1 MNIELIISII
11 SAFILI
17 SIFAFK
23 ISKRNYFTYFIV
35 SFVIFSISVDSLN
48 FHCYLNSR
56 NNLLYLNIYDY
67 ISILLE
73 LLFLI
78 TVTNFKK
85 IYWFVTA
92 IVLLTFWLMHAVFNW
107 QNGFEVYSTTLSFIM
122 SMIVCVYSIM
132 ATLNILRLES
142 VYFNRFKYRLIAVL
156 GFFVFETSC
165 LIPIST
171 INLELTSEEK
181 SYLAEFYSLVIVIG
195 SIIRNIL
202 FSLYFLLDKRIHKNE
217 RVSKSLVI

>member
-1 MNIELIISII
+1 MSIEFLISLISGIIS
-11 SAFILI
+11 I

-35 SFVIFSISVDSLN
+35 AFVIVSFSVDSLN
-48 FHCYLNSR
+48 FYCYLNKR

-73 LLFLI
+73 LFFLI

-85 IYWFVTA
+85 FYKLVTA
-92 IVLLTFWLMHAVFNW
+92 IVLFTFWLIHAVFNW
-107 QNGFEVYSTTLSFIM
+107 QNGFEVYSTTLSFVM
-122 SMIVCVYSIM
+122 SMIVCVYSII
-132 ATLNILRLES
+132 ATLNILWLES
-142 VYFNRFKYRLIAVL
+142 EYFNRFKYRLIAVL

-171 INLELTSEEK
+171 INLELSSVEK
-181 SYLAEFYSLVIVIG
+181 SYLSEFYNHVIVVG
-195 SIIRNIL
+195 SIVRNIL
-202 FSLYFLLDKRIHKNE
+202 FSLYFILDNRIHKKKNE
-217 RVSKSLVI
+217 FRIV

>member
-1 MNIELIISII
+1 MSIEFLISLISGIIS
-11 SAFILI
+11 I

-35 SFVIFSISVDSLN
+35 AFVIVSFSVDSLN
-48 FHCYLNSR
+48 FYCYLNKR

-73 LLFLI
+73 LFFLI

-85 IYWFVTA
+85 FYKLVTA
-92 IVLLTFWLMHAVFNW
+92 IVLFTFWLIHAVFNW
-107 QNGFEVYSTTLSFIM
+107 QNGFEVYSTTLSFVM
-122 SMIVCVYSIM
+122 SMIVCVYSII
-132 ATLNILRLES
+132 ATLNILWLES
-142 VYFNRFKYRLIAVL
+142 EYFNRFKYRLIAVL

-171 INLELTSEEK
+171 INLELSSVEK
-181 SYLAEFYSLVIVIG
+181 SYLSEFYNHVIVVG
-195 SIIRNIL
+195 SIVRNIL
-202 FSLYFLLDKRIHKNE
+202 FSLYFILDNRIHKKRTSFE
-217 RVSKSLVI
+217 